1 MLGPLRSRAA
11 ARAITAAL
19 AIGVTFAALDS
30 AVAKP
35 KAKKARAASPSIGG
49 TGPALRSL
57 ETERPRFF
65 TIDGVLAKE
74 GRRGPTR
81 LAAVDPASAT
91 DASPAVRLPEK
102 RDEEPF
108 GLFAFRAPEGQLWHK
123 WRGIAATLQLESRA
137 LEACRIGAETCARP
151 AARFL
156 AIVKEAA
163 GRSGRAR
170 LEYVNG
176 AFNAAIQYT
185 ADYAQHGIAD
195 RWSAPLEALASG
207 RGDCEDYAIAKYVA
221 LREAGV
227 SANHL
232 RIVLLRDTAS
242 REDHAV
248 LTARDGG
255 RWYVLDNRGA
265 RFAVDQDL
273 PHYMP
278 LFGLNH
284 DGVTLF
290 AAPYA
295 WNLRGSLI
303 EPATAD
309 GLAAE
314 PAGEEPLELRGSIA
328 AGPAAM
334 PELPPVQPLL

>member
-1 MLGPLRSRAA
+1 MLAFLRSRTA

-19 AIGVTFAALDS
+19 ALGVTFVALDS
-30 AVAKP
+30 AVARP
-35 KAKKARAASPSIGG
+35 KAKKARAASPAIGD
-49 TGPALRSL
+49 TGPALRPL

-65 TIDGVLAKE
+65 TINGVLAKE
-74 GRRGPTR
+74 GRSGPTR
-81 LAAVDPASAT
+81 LAAVDPGSVT
-91 DASPAVRLPEK
+91 DAPAVRLPEK
-102 RDEEPF
+102 RGAEPF
-108 GLFAFRAPEGQLWHK
+108 GLFAFRAPEGLLWHK
-123 WRGIAATLQLESRA
+123 WRGIEATLQRETRA
-137 LEACRIGAETCARP
+137 IEVCRDDAEACTRP

-156 AIVKEAA
+156 AILKDAA

-185 ADYAQHGIAD
+185 TDFAQHGTAD
-195 RWSAPLEALASG
+195 RWSAPLESLASG

-221 LREAGV
+221 LREAGMPA
-227 SANHL
+227 SQL

-248 LTARDGG
+248 LTARDGD

-265 RFAVDQDL
+265 RFALDQDL

-278 LFGLNH
+278 LFGLNQ

-309 GLAAE
+309 ALAAD
-314 PAGEEPLELRGSIA
+314 PFGEEPLELRGSIA
-328 AGPAAM
+328 AATAAM